1 MFTHT
6 DTTDLQSVTA
16 IAVEESTID
25 IHCTFIEGSDAKGCT
40 YVLVSDHPSINNE
53 TDTLTRNTTLAY
65 GQLNLT
71 HKASC
76 YHRVYA
82 YNIPDNG
89 HTASIIYVTGEVS
102 NVDTNVMCSGK
113 MFDGYSN

>member
-6 DTTDLQSVTA
+6 DTSDLQSVTA

-25 IHCTFIEGSDAKGCT
+25 IQCTFIEGSDAKGCT
-40 YVLVSDHPSINNE
+40 FVLISDHPSINNE
-53 TDTLTRNTTLAY
+53 TDTLTRNSMFAY